1 MIDSNRFKFNF
12 RKYLDIFL
20 SMNLFLVIF
29 SSLFFAVALI
39 MEINGKS
46 SFLNFFRRLWQP
58 VILPSISILIS
69 STLVIGVIS
78 WLKRKLLLESE
89 DI

>member
-1 MIDSNRFKFNF
+1 MIENNRFNFTF

-20 SMNLFLVIF
+20 SMNLFLVII
-29 SSLFFAVALI
+29 SSLFFAIALI

-46 SFLNFFRRLWQP
+46 VFLNFFRRLWQP

-78 WLKRKLLLESE
+78 WLKRKLPLESE

>member
-1 MIDSNRFKFNF
+1 MENKRSKFNIG
-12 RKYLDIFL
+12 KYLDIFL
-20 SMNLFLVIF
+20 SVNLFLVIF
-29 SSLFFAVALI
+29 SSLFFAIALV

-46 SFLNFFRRLWQP
+46 SFLNFFRRIWQP
-58 VILPSISILIS
+58 VILPSISVLIS

-78 WLKRKLLLESE
+78 WLKRKLPLESE

>member
-1 MIDSNRFKFNF
+1 MIENNRFNFTF

-20 SMNLFLVIF
+20 SMNLFLVII
-29 SSLFFAVALI
+29 SSLFFAIALI

-46 SFLNFFRRLWQP
+46 VFLNFFRRLWQP

-78 WLKRKLLLESE
+78 WLKRKLPLESE
-89 DI
+89 DT